1 MAHEE
6 KRKWPVKFFLA
17 RRQQRLLRGWM
28 RYVESLRHEEEM
40 VHMCE
45 PEAGRNLSDDEEERS
60 SSDFIDCQVG
70 NRKFP
75 I

>member
-1 MAHEE
+1 
-6 KRKWPVKFFLA
+6 
-17 RRQQRLLRGWM
+17 M